1 MCKCCGNRNCC
12 APIIPVTG
20 KAKTMNT
27 GLAVILACHF
37 VVLFIKVYLM
47 GIFSGLSD
55 LTAIVVLIVGL
66 VRYDFCLVITYIV
79 INLVELFSLIVV
91 LGFYLQTDMGKNA
104 PGAKKEGEEQQ
115 KIGKNSIGH
124 SKSSKSGI
132 HIVFRGLFDKILQMK
147 YSFYQNWSS
156 SDDKIGTNGTF
167 LA

>member
-1 MCKCCGNRNCC
+1 MCMCKCCGNRNCC
-12 APIIPVTG
+12 APIVPVTD

-37 VVLFIKVYLM
+37 VVLFIKVYMM

-55 LTAIVVLIVGL
+55 LAAIVVLIVGL
-66 VRYDFCLVITYIV
+66 VRYDYCLVITYIV

-104 PGAKKEGEEQQ
+104 PGAKKEGEEQHNM
-115 KIGKNSIGH
+115 GKSSKG
-124 SKSSKSGI
+124 KSSKSGI
-132 HIVFRGLFDKILQMK
+132 HLVFRGLFDTILKLK
-147 YSFYQNWSS
+147 YSFYQTGSS
-156 SDDKIGTNGTF
+156 SDQATSNETM